1 MQTEEEQV
9 EKLKTWLRQNGMSIV
24 FGIVIGVGGLGGF
37 RYWQH
42 HQETQAQQASS
53 AYIRMIDALEAGNYE
68 QLELH
73 GNRIIDEH
81 TDLEYAQLARLAL
94 ARGHVEQNQF
104 DAAQQALQ
112 AIVGTAAQSPI
123 GYIARTRLAAV
134 QLQQQQ
140 FDQALVTLS
149 VEFPSEFAAQVD
161 ELRGDIYRRQGN
173 TAGAIEAYRKAQS
186 ADPPPANAEF
196 LRQKLDNL
204 GGTG

>member
-9 EKLKTWLRQNGMSIV
+9 EKLKTWLRENGMSIV
-24 FGIVIGVGGLGGF
+24 LGIVIGVGGLGGY
-37 RYWQH
+37 RYWEH
-42 HQETQAQQASS
+42 HQETQAQRASS
-53 AYIRMIDALEAGNYE
+53 AYIRMMDALESNDYE

-73 GNRIIDEH
+73 ANRIVEEH
-81 TDLEYAQLARLAL
+81 AELEYAQLARLAL
-94 ARGHVEQNQF
+94 ARGHVEQGAF
-104 DAAQQALQ
+104 DDAQLELQ
-112 AIVGTAAQSPI
+112 AIVGTAAQSPL

-134 QLQQQQ
+134 QLQQQLY
-140 FDQALVTLS
+140 DQALATLS
-149 VEFPSEFAAQVD
+149 VEFPAEFAAQAD

-173 TAGAIEAYRKAQS
+173 TAEAIEAYRKAQS

>member
-9 EKLKTWLRQNGMSIV
+9 EKLKTWLRENGMSIV
-24 FGIVIGVGGLGGF
+24 LGIVIGVGGLGGY
-37 RYWQH
+37 RYWEH
-42 HQETQAQQASS
+42 HQESQAQHASS
-53 AYIRMIDALEAGNYE
+53 AYIRMMDALASQDYE

-73 GNRIIDEH
+73 AKRIIDEH
-81 TDLEYAQLARLAL
+81 AELEYAQLARLAL
-94 ARGHVEQNQF
+94 ARGHVEQAKF
-104 DAAQQALQ
+104 DAAQQVLQ
-112 AIVGTAAQSPI
+112 AIVGTAAQSPV
-123 GYIARTRLAAV
+123 GYVARTRLAAV

-140 FDQALVTLS
+140 FEPALATLAVS
-149 VEFPSEFAAQVD
+149 FPPEFAAQVD

-186 ADPPPANAEF
+186 ADPPPANVEF